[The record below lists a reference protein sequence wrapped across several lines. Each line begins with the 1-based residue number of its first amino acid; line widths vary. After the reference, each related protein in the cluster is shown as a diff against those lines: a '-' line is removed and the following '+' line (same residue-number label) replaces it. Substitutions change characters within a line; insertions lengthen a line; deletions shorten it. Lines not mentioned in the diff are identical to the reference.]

1 MKMICGLKNVLPSS
15 SEASQSIAGV
25 IDRRHGVANRNF
37 RLLGRCGTDYR
48 SGAGD
53 VYDAADNNAS

>member
-1 MKMICGLKNVLPSS
+1 
-15 SEASQSIAGV
+15 V